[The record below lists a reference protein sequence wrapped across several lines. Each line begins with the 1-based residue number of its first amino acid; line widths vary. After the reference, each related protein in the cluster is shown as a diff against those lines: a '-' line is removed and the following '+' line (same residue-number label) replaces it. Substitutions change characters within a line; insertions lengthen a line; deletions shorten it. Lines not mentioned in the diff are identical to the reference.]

1 MEGPLDRSGADEA
14 LGAEGGDGVP
24 KLDGDAVTDP
34 SRGDR
39 GIPRRAFIAGASALT
54 GAAAV
59 DYLAHAA
66 FLRGSGTVAP
76 KSLLGAPL
84 PIVTAP
90 IAPTITL
97 MVRRRED
104 MLFMRVD
111 GYNLVRKGQK
121 LLRKRPGKA
130 TIVFT
135 FVPQHLTEQAFFETK
150 TNSGFGNETP
160 ASPGSTNALLAEPS
174 RIAFNVPAKVH
185 SIPFTI
191 AGLLNWAALELA
203 LAPAAAY
210 VPPPSLI
217 HFLSSDRKERLAL
230 ERRAREHGANGHEA
244 RGHQAH
250 GHQARAVGPSPVSA
264 AGPAPP
270 LVIFGFGHPPV
281 IRAPEPTETAI
292 ELPWHLAISPIAGS
306 QWSHP
311 TDPITVNGATE
322 LWRTRLAKS
331 ANPNAGDGGALR
343 AVWNFDTQTRTF
355 ASPGPPTL
363 KGSGP
368 PESALGPFRTSLT
381 PNDRYQIVKLTSDFA
396 LSGRADIQAKKLWL
410 TSRGGF
416 LDSDGVWDDP
426 TLSLVEWKHLATL
439 GRDQYVKVVN
449 KGFLFPFGHHVVQVT
464 VTERQFE
471 EIGGE
476 IVATSRQIVY
486 LVVREPTLSYDP
498 ADTFGISNNS
508 RDFPFRS
515 LTLNTLRTPD
525 LDPAVNFLNPS
536 LGSNASFFFTAAPYV
551 PTVSGVP
558 FKWHFVGTDWVGRE
572 ISFNSEAVFV
582 AYEDATNAL
591 PAAIVRSRYNGLA
604 SNDSTRVA
612 SFGGQTIAFA
622 QSLTLGDTDLQV
634 KSMAFGAGPGT
645 GGSTTQFQDNDQAQC
660 YPTLSPSI
668 NNQPTG
674 AQAVVRL
681 ASAEQASG
689 GAPLPGNPSPAVA
702 YYPPYITTGFSTSQQ
717 PTGNAGNVYME
728 ILFNASNA
736 TNLSFGN
743 GSSGGVLT
751 PNLQLQGISRSLG
764 PVADLDNIFN
774 GRFDPNSVFTGL
786 TDDLQAR
793 ILGGVPLS
801 ELIAPVTSFLDGG
814 TPEIPNPKAL
824 RITFTTNGTV
834 VTTSV
839 VWKPD
844 IVTDNPIVTPRGG
857 GTTTAFTLDATITT
871 DLANPNN
878 SSFAIQ
884 GKLTNFVVNLMST
897 NTDQFIQVTFNS
909 LTFSSASGQK
919 ADVNVDIHGVQ
930 FVGPL
935 KFVQQLEEFMSF
947 VTGGG
952 GPKIEL
958 LPTGI
963 SADLDVQ
970 LPTIAVGLFQL
981 SHVGI
986 DANFML
992 PFDGTPA
999 VFGFGFSTRDNPF
1012 QLALAIFGGGGYFG
1026 IKIGTD
1032 GVHEIDAGF
1041 DFGAMAAINLG
1052 VASGSVSLTAGFQFT
1067 YDLDP
1072 STGQNTC
1079 ILTGYVKLT
1088 GSMSILGII
1097 QMSLEFDLSLTWEE
1111 TSGGGSEVT
1120 GTATISISISILF
1133 FHFSVSATA
1142 TKTFENSG
1150 SSSSIRVGAGRH
1162 AHALGSST
1170 PNFADQMTPTD
1181 WQTYCQAFASS

>member
-1 MEGPLDRSGADEA
+1 MDRSAGEEA
-14 LGAEGGDGVP
+14 PAEGNEPLPKGNGGDPVP
-24 KLDGDAVTDP
+24 NAEGAGGLTEPTANG
-34 SRGDR
+34 R
-39 GIPRRAFIAGASALT
+39 GIPRRAFIAGAGALT

-66 FLRGSGTVAP
+66 FLRNPSAVAP
-76 KSLLGAPL
+76 RSLLGTPL
-84 PIVTAP
+84 LQVTAP
-90 IAPTITL
+90 VAPTITV
-97 MVRRRED
+97 MMRRRED
-104 MLFMRVD
+104 MLFLQVD

-121 LLRKRPGKA
+121 LVRKRPGKA

-135 FVPQHLTEQAFFETK
+135 FVPQHLTEQAYFETK
-150 TNSGFGNETP
+150 TNSGPGNETP
-160 ASPGSTNALLAEPS
+160 ASPGSTNALLAQPS
-174 RIAFNVPAKVH
+174 RIAFNLPASVH
-185 SIPFTI
+185 SIPFTV
-191 AGLLNWAALELA
+191 AGLLNWSPLELA
-203 LAPAAAY
+203 LTPAAAY
-210 VPPPSLI
+210 VPPPSLL
-217 HFLSSDRKERLAL
+217 HLLSRDRRERLEHDL
-230 ERRAREHGANGHEA
+230 RRHAHES
-244 RGHQAH
+244 
-250 GHQARAVGPSPVSA
+250 RAGGISPVSRV
-264 AGPAPP
+264 GPAPP

-281 IRAPEPTETAI
+281 IRAPEPTETSI
-292 ELPWHLAISPIAGS
+292 ELPWHLAISPVAGS
-306 QWSHP
+306 QWTHP
-311 TDPITVNGATE
+311 TDPITANGSTE

-331 ANPNAGDGGALR
+331 ANPNSGDGGSLR
-343 AVWNFDTQTRTF
+343 AIWNFDTQTRTF

-363 KGSGP
+363 KGGGP

-396 LSGRADIQAKKLWL
+396 LAGRADIAAKKLWL

-416 LDSDGVWDDP
+416 LDSDAVWDDP

-471 EIGGE
+471 ELNGE

-498 ADTFGISNNS
+498 AETFGIANNS

-525 LDPAVNFLNPS
+525 LDPAVNFLNPA

-551 PTVSGVP
+551 PTVTGVP
-558 FKWHFVGTDWVGRE
+558 FKWHFVGTDWVGRD
-572 ISFNSEAVFV
+572 ISFNAEAVFV
-582 AYEDATNAL
+582 AYEDATNGL
-591 PAAIVRSRYNGLA
+591 PAAIVRNHYNGLA
-604 SNDSTRVA
+604 STDPVRLA

-622 QSLTLGDTDLQV
+622 QSVTLGDTDLQV
-634 KSMAFGAGPGT
+634 KSMSFGASPGA

-660 YPTLSPSI
+660 YPTLTPSI
-668 NNQPTG
+668 NGQDTG

-689 GAPLPGNPSPAVA
+689 GAPLKGNPSPAVA

-764 PVADLDNIFN
+764 PVADLDNIFH
-774 GRFDPNSVFTGL
+774 GTFDPNSVFAGL
-786 TDDLQAR
+786 SDDLQAR

-801 ELIAPVTSFLDGG
+801 ELIAPVASFLDGG
-814 TPEIPNPKAL
+814 TPEIPNAKAL
-824 RITFTTNGTV
+824 RITYTTSGTV

-839 VWKPD
+839 TWKPD
-844 IVTDNPIVTPRGG
+844 IVTNNPIVTPRGG
-857 GTTTAFTLDATITT
+857 GTTTAFMLDATITT
-871 DLANPNN
+871 DLANPSN
-878 SSFAIQ
+878 SKFTIQ
-884 GKLTNFVVNLMST
+884 GKLTNFIVNLMST
-897 NTDQFIQVTFNS
+897 DTDQFIQVTFNS
-909 LTFSSASGQK
+909 LTFSSATGQK
-919 ADVNVDIHGVQ
+919 ADVTVDIHGVG

-947 VTGGG
+947 ATGGG
-952 GPKIEL
+952 GPKIQL

-1072 STGQNTC
+1072 STGKNTC

-1088 GSMSILGII
+1088 GSLSILGII
-1097 QMSLEFDLSLTWEE
+1097 QMSLEFDLSLTYEE
-1111 TSGGGSEVT
+1111 PPSSVT
-1120 GTATISISISILF
+1120 GTATVTISISILF

-1142 TKTFENSG
+1142 TKTFTNNGNG
-1150 SSSSIRVGAGRH
+1150 SSSVSLNAGRH
-1162 AHALGSST
+1162 GHALATT
-1170 PNFADQMTPTD
+1170 PPTFADQMAFPD
-1181 WQTYCQAFASS
+1181 WQSYCQAFAA

>member
-1 MEGPLDRSGADEA
+1 MEGPLDRSGGDEA
-14 LGAEGGDGVP
+14 LGAESGDGVP

-39 GIPRRAFIAGASALT
+39 GIPRRAFIAGAGALT

-66 FLRGSGTVAP
+66 FLRSSGAVAP
-76 KSLLGAPL
+76 KSLLGVPL

-160 ASPGSTNALLAEPS
+160 ASPGSTSALLAEPS

-230 ERRAREHGANGHEA
+230 ERRAREHGANGDEA
-244 RGHQAH
+244 RRHQAH
-250 GHQARAVGPSPVSA
+250 GHQARAVGRSPVSA

-292 ELPWHLAISPIAGS
+292 ELPWHLAISPVAGS

-416 LDSDGVWDDP
+416 LDSDAVWDDP

-498 ADTFGISNNS
+498 AVTFGISNNS

-604 SNDSTRVA
+604 SNDPTRMA

-634 KSMAFGAGPGT
+634 KSMAFGAGPGA

-1097 QMSLEFDLSLTWEE
+1097 QMSLEFDLSLTYEE
-1111 TSGGGSEVT
+1111 PPSSVT
-1120 GTATISISISILF
+1120 GTATVSISISILF

-1142 TKTFENSG
+1142 TKTFTNNGNG
-1150 SSSSIRVGAGRH
+1150 SSSVSLTAGRH
-1162 AHALGSST
+1162 GHALATT
-1170 PNFADQMTPTD
+1170 PPTFADQMAFSD
-1181 WQTYCQAFASS
+1181 WQAYCQAFAA